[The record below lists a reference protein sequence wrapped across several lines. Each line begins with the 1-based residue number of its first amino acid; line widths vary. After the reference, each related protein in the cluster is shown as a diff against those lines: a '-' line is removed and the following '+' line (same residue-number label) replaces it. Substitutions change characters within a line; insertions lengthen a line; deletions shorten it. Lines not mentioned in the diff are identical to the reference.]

1 MTVDG
6 LIFINTT
13 ALRLFPTSFGS
24 LPNTSTPSFISSFW
38 LKGDIAV
45 GRGNVSYE
53 VHNTSTSLLRQ
64 VSDYVSRNQSVP
76 FVGSWM
82 IVAFWSE
89 VPEMFVTG
97 VSSVS
102 MVHIYQNNI
111 DNLMIITTTIYL

>member
-13 ALRLFPTSFGS
+13 ALRQLPTPFRL
-24 LPNTSTPSFISSFW
+24 LPTTNIPSFIASFW

-82 IVAFWSE
+82 MVAFWSE
-89 VPEMFVTG
+89 VPEKFITG

-102 MVHIYQNNI
+102 MIHISQ
-111 DNLMIITTTIYL
+111 II

>member
-6 LIFINTT
+6 QIFINRT
-13 ALRLFPTSFGS
+13 AFGQFPTSFGS
-24 LPNTSTPSFISSFW
+24 LPISTPSFIASFW
-38 LKGDIAV
+38 LMGDITV
-45 GRGNVSYE
+45 RRGNVSYE

-82 IVAFWSE
+82 MVAFWSE
-89 VPEMFVTG
+89 VPEKFVTG

-102 MVHIYQNNI
+102 MIHISQ
-111 DNLMIITTTIYL
+111 II